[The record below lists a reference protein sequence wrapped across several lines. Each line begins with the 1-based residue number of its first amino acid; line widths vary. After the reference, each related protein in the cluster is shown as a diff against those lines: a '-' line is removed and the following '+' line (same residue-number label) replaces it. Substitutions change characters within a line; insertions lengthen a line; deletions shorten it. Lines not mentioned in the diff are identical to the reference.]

1 MLVVVAI
8 YEIHIPHAQ
17 SLKEK
22 RMVVKS
28 LRDRLRSRFE
38 ISANEV
44 ALQDVHQRARL
55 AICFIA
61 HDHANADSTLEK
73 IHGFVESN
81 VDGTLAGYTTEQ
93 LDFDET
99 VPLT

>member
-1 MLVVVAI
+1 MLVAVAI

-38 ISANEV
+38 VSANEV

-61 HDHANADSTLEK
+61 HDQANADAQLDR
-73 IHGFVESN
+73 ILNFVETN
-81 VDGTLAGYTTEQ
+81 VDGTLAGWTSEK
-93 LDFDET
+93 LEFDDM

>member
-1 MLVVVAI
+1 MLVVVAMC
-8 YEIHIPHAQ
+8 ELHIPYAQ

-28 LRDRLRSRFE
+28 LRDKLRNRFE

-44 ALQDVHQRARL
+44 ALQDLHQRARI
-55 AICFIA
+55 AVAFIS
-61 HDHANADSTLEK
+61 HDHASADSFLDK

-81 VDGTLAGYTTEQ
+81 TDAVLAGWTSEK
-93 LDFDET
+93 LEFDEMAS
-99 VPLT
+99 LS

>member
-1 MLVVVAI
+1 MLVVVGI

-28 LRDRLRSRFE
+28 LRDRLRSRFDVA
-38 ISANEV
+38 ANEV

-61 HDHANADSTLEK
+61 HDRANADANLDK
-73 IHGFVESN
+73 ILNFIESSVE
-81 VDGTLAGYTTEQ
+81 GTLAGWTSEK
-93 LDFDET
+93 LEFDDM

>member
-17 SLKEK
+17 SLKDK

-28 LRDRLRSRFE
+28 LRDRLLNRFE
-38 ISANEV
+38 VSANEV

-61 HDHANADSTLEK
+61 HDHANADAQLERM
-73 IHGFVESN
+73 HAFVESN
-81 VDGTLAGYTTEQ
+81 AEGTLAGYTSEQ
-93 LDFDET
+93 LEFDET

>member
-38 ISANEV
+38 IAANEV

-61 HDHANADSTLEK
+61 HDHANADANLDRILS
-73 IHGFVESN
+73 FVETN
-81 VDGTLAGYTTEQ
+81 VDGTLAGYTSEM
-93 LDFDET
+93 LEFDEEAS
-99 VPLT
+99 LI